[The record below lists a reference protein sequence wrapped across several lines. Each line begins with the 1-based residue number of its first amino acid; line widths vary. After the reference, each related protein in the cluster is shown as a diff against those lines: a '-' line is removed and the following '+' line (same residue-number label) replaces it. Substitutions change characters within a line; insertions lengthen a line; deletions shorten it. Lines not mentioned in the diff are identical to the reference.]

1 MLVFPMVDTSN
12 CGKFSPTNR
21 TRVNDSTI
29 MALIP
34 MFGQIGQHENKYKNT
49 GAINKCFQQ

>member
-1 MLVFPMVDTSN
+1 MVDTSN

-21 TRVNDSTI
+21 TRVNESTI

-34 MFGQIGQHENKYKNT
+34 MFGQIGQHENKYKNK
-49 GAINKCFQQ
+49 GEINKCFQQ